1 MTTDGFF
8 FFFPFPKSCLYDG
21 QLHVEEICKAEMKL
35 VDGGSKGTQQF
46 YCRSRSWLFVLCVL
60 FSVCHASHIE
70 GIIAARRNEERPQQF
85 VCNLI

>member
-1 MTTDGFF
+1 MAFF
-8 FFFPFPKSCLYDG
+8 FSFPKSCLYDG

-46 YCRSRSWLFVLCVL
+46 YCLSRSWLFVLCVL

-70 GIIAARRNEERPQQF
+70 VGIIAARLNEERPRQF